1 MTAGRR
7 ASLPTTI
14 ACTCGDAGARCQ
26 LCETLRETELGCDD
40 RLDGDRPMP
49 APVRTPEDER
59 LHARAGRLLGAAGM
73 LVSAIIVT
81 LLKYC
86 GARTLNH

>member
-1 MTAGRR
+1 MTTSRR

-14 ACTCGDAGARCQ
+14 ACTCGGAGARCQ

-49 APVRTPEDER
+49 PPVRTPEDER
-59 LHARAGRLLGAAGM
+59 LHARLGRLLGAAGM
-73 LVSAIIVT
+73 LISFVIVA
-81 LLKYC
+81 LLKWC
-86 GARTLNH
+86 GARSLNL